1 MGHAPPPPDLTESR
15 FSQRLFAAFLLVALA
30 FVASSVYVNWLS
42 FEIGRQAQELT
53 SNALPSATHL
63 ISAVDDLRDL
73 EAATDDYPDVPPDQR
88 IEARQEIEQL
98 WQRLDVE
105 LAAYATLPFSAAERE
120 IYAEVAPS
128 LRELDGAIQRLFAH
142 TGEDRELA
150 RMLADHDVRVK
161 ANRSAGLLRRL
172 VLVNTSSATESSLR
186 IEETRRKV
194 LAVDGV
200 LNALTV
206 VLTLGIALWTWR
218 IFQSFARLQ
227 RAHADL
233 VERRAAELEV
243 FGRRVAHD
251 LLSPLSSLTFCL
263 SAFKA
268 ASQGD
273 PKLEGA
279 LLRARGCV
287 QRAQLLVDNLFDFAR
302 SGGAPSPD
310 ARAEVRDV
318 VEQVVEEAR
327 TLDPS
332 ERPDVD
338 LGAVPDC
345 AVRCTRG
352 VLASILG
359 NLVRNAVKFMR
370 DSAVRRVSIRVA
382 ATPDAVRFEVEDTGP
397 GVPPGLESAIFQP
410 YVRGDGVTQPGL
422 GLGLAT
428 VKRFCEAYGG
438 EVGVRPGGG
447 TGSLFFFSLPRV
459 AAPAALPPAGSVTV
473 LRAGKA

>member
-1 MGHAPPPPDLTESR
+1 MGHDPPPPALTESR
-15 FSQRLFAAFLLVALA
+15 FSRRLFAAFLLVALA

-42 FEIGRQAQELT
+42 FEIGAEAEELT
-53 SNALPSATHL
+53 GNALPSAEHL
-63 ISAVDDLRDL
+63 MSAVDDLRDL
-73 EAATDDYPDVPPDQR
+73 EAATDDYPDVPPLQR
-88 IEARQEIEQL
+88 AEARKEIEEL

-105 LAAYATLPFSAAERE
+105 LGAYATLPFYEGERA

-128 LRELDGAIQRLFAH
+128 LRELDGAIQRLFAD
-142 TGEDRELA
+142 TGSDDRERA
-150 RMLADHDVRVK
+150 RMTADHDVRVK
-161 ANRSAGLLRRL
+161 ANHSAGLLRRL
-172 VLVNTSSATESSLR
+172 VRLNTAHATASSLH
-186 IEETRRKV
+186 IEQTRRRV
-194 LAVDGV
+194 VALDGV
-200 LNALTV
+200 LNALVV
-206 VLTLGIALWTWR
+206 VLTFGIAFWTWR
-218 IFQSFARLQ
+218 IFRSFAGLQ

-263 SAFKA
+263 SAFKP

-279 LLRARGCV
+279 LARARQCV
-287 QRAQLLVDNLFDFAR
+287 HRAQLLVDNLFDFAR

-310 ARAEVRDV
+310 ARAEVPEV

-327 TLDPS
+327 ALDPA
-332 ERPDVD
+332 ERPEVD
-338 LGAVPDC
+338 LGPVPDC

-370 DSAVRRVSIRVA
+370 DSAVRRVAIRVA

-438 EVGVRPGGG
+438 EVGVRPGRD
-447 TGSLFFFSLPRV
+447 TGALFFFTLPRV
-459 AAPAALPPAGSVTV
+459 AATVSAPAPLDRSRRS
-473 LRAGKA
+473 RAS